1 MIGIAPLRS
10 LRRLIIGGIILMLLT
25 IAGVAYAAWL
35 LNAGWP
41 HAVRVRGVEV
51 ALIIAGVVTPMVYG
65 LAGYMLWRYHRLAE
79 TVRWLADHDELTG
92 LSNRRAFLTQCAAM
106 WDGDPRDT
114 MLAMIDVD
122 RFKDVN
128 DTHGHVAGDA
138 ALRHIART
146 LRHHTHPSCVIARIG
161 GEEFVMLLPW
171 PIGIAP
177 PPETQQEAAACL
189 EMIRQHIAAHPV
201 PDTGTAPFHVTVSI
215 GLAKSREQETLT
227 ALLTRADRALYQAK
241 DAGRNRVMV
250 AV

>member
-1 MIGIAPLRS
+1 MSGIAPLRS
-10 LRRLIIGGIILMLLT
+10 LRRLIVGSTFLALLT

-51 ALIIAGVVTPMVYG
+51 ALIIASIVTPMVYG

-92 LSNRRAFLTQCAAM
+92 LSNRRAFMTQCAAM
-106 WDGDPRDT
+106 RDGEPRDA

-122 RFKDVN
+122 LFKDVN

-138 ALRHIART
+138 ALLHIART
-146 LRHHTHPSCVIARIG
+146 LRRHAHPSCVIARIG

-171 PIGIAP
+171 PEGVAATP
-177 PPETQQEAAACL
+177 DSEQEVEACL
-189 EMIRQHIAAHPV
+189 EVIRQRIAAHPV
-201 PDTGTAPFHVTVSI
+201 PGTDTAPFHVTVSI
-215 GLAKSREQETLT
+215 GLAKGRSEETLN
-227 ALLTRADRALYQAK
+227 ALLARADRALYQAK

-250 AV
+250 AA